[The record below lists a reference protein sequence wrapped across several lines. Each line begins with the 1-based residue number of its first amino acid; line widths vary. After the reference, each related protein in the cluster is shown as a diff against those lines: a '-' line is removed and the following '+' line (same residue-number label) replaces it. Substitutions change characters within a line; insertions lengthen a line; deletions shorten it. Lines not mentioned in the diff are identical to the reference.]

1 MSVGDVM
8 GIVSAGDGT
17 GIVGAGGATGMV
29 GAGDATG
36 MVGVGD
42 AARMVGAGDAARM
55 AVRVVGDVTAGTD
68 TVVAAFL
75 GGICTGGGVGD
86 GGDGTGAGVGAGD
99 DEDVADGTGVARRL
113 RGTPRRGDASS
124 SSERHERASSAG
136 FAEAPSSPK

>member
-1 MSVGDVM
+1 MSVGDAM

-17 GIVGAGGATGMV
+17 GIVGAGDATGIV

-36 MVGVGD
+36 MVG
-42 AARMVGAGDAARM
+42 AGDAART

-75 GGICTGGGVGD
+75 GGICTGAGVGE

-124 SSERHERASSAG
+124 SSERRERASSAG